1 MRKKSHI
8 LVARYLA
15 DQIPAVKSLQSHR
28 KAFCLGSIL
37 PDIKPSF
44 LTKKHEYFGTFE
56 EIQEKMKSLINSSP
70 QEGKERVY
78 WRRFGEIIHYMADYF
93 TFPHN
98 KNFTGNLYEH
108 NKYEK
113 HLKNHLKHYIES
125 GAAGQMVITP
135 VYFESFQDLV
145 TYIRKNHE
153 IYLLRER
160 NIAEDIQYILRT
172 CSQVIYGILQ
182 LTARRLGRENIPF
195 LTAC

>member
-15 DQIPAVKSLQSHR
+15 DQIPAAKSLQSHR

-56 EIQEKMKSLINSSP
+56 EIQDKMKTLIDSSP

-78 WRRFGEIIHYMADYF
+78 WRRFGEVMHYMADYF

-113 HLKNHLKHYIES
+113 HLKNHLKRYIES
-125 GAAGQMVITP
+125 GAAGQIVIEP
-135 VYFESFQDLV
+135 VSFDNFQELV
-145 TYIRKNHE
+145 NYIQKVHE
-153 IYLLRER
+153 RYLLKER
-160 NIAEDIQYILRT
+160 NIAEDVQYILRT
-172 CSQVIYGILQ
+172 CLQVICGILQ
-182 LTARRLGRENIPF
+182 LATKRLGREN
-195 LTAC
+195 LLLLAAC